1 MPETGLS
8 AGSGMV
14 SPMDAAL
21 SAIDQALEA
30 KSLVVSRSG
39 EIVEA
44 VPDHNARMAAC
55 WDLLQAPADGE

>member
-30 KSLVVSRSG
+30 KSLVVSRSE

-44 VPDHNARMAAC
+44 VPDHNARTAAC